1 MKRKID
7 INKIN
12 DLLEKSQST
21 PKQLAEFIDYPITN
35 LTLAL
40 GKKHN
45 RTLPMDY
52 LISVSEFFKL
62 NPKDLTICVNESI
75 TACNNTSKIENDCK
89 SIKEKI

>member
-12 DLLEKSQST
+12 DLLEKSEST

-52 LISVSEFFKL
+52 IFEVADFFKL
-62 NPKDLTICVNESI
+62 NPKALTMCVNESI
-75 TACNNTSKIENDCK
+75 TTCNDTSKIENNYK
-89 SIKEKI
+89 SIKEKL

>member
-12 DLLEKSQST
+12 CLLKESEST
-21 PKQLAEFIDYPITN
+21 PKQLADFIDYPITN

-45 RTLPMDY
+45 RSLPMDY
-52 LISVSEFFKL
+52 LLSVADFFKVQ
-62 NPKDLTICVNESI
+62 PKDITICVNENIS
-75 TACNNTSKIENDCK
+75 TSVIEDEVQKTNQK
-89 SIKEKI
+89 YEV

>member
-12 DLLEKSQST
+12 CLLKESEST
-21 PKQLAEFIDYPITN
+21 PKQLADFIDYPITN

-52 LISVSEFFKL
+52 LLSVADFFKVKPKEITICANGNITSIQDKEQL
-62 NPKDLTICVNESI
+62 QNKDL
-75 TACNNTSKIENDCK
+75 K
-89 SIKEKI
+89 

>member
-12 DLLEKSQST
+12 CLLEKTKST
-21 PKQLAEFIDYPITN
+21 RKQLAEFIDYPITN

-52 LISVSEFFKL
+52 LLSVAEFFKV
-62 NPKDLTICVNESI
+62 NPKDLTICVNENISSI
-75 TACNNTSKIENDCK
+75 QDEKQLQD
-89 SIKEKI
+89 KE

>member
-12 DLLEKSQST
+12 YLLKKTET
-21 PKQLAEFIDYPITN
+21 TRKQLAKFIDYPITN

-52 LISVSEFFKL
+52 LLSVADFFQVDA
-62 NPKDLTICVNESI
+62 KDLTICDTENISTSTSI
-75 TACNNTSKIENDCK
+75 DEVQKIKQKYEV
-89 SIKEKI
+89 

>member
-12 DLLEKSQST
+12 CLLKESEST
-21 PKQLAEFIDYPITN
+21 PKQLADFIDYPITN

-52 LISVSEFFKL
+52 LLSVADFFKVK
-62 NPKDLTICVNESI
+62 PKEITICVNENISSI
-75 TACNNTSKIENDCK
+75 QDDKQLQNKGSK
-89 SIKEKI
+89 

>member
-12 DLLEKSQST
+12 CLLKESEST
-21 PKQLAEFIDYPITN
+21 PKQLADFIDYPITN

-52 LISVSEFFKL
+52 LLSVADFFKVK
-62 NPKDLTICVNESI
+62 PKDITICVNENI
-75 TACNNTSKIENDCK
+75 TNVNDT
-89 SIKEKI
+89 EKVQHKTQKYEV

>member
-12 DLLEKSQST
+12 NLLEKSEST

-52 LISVSEFFKL
+52 LLGVSDFFQVSPIDITVSINENISSSIED
-62 NPKDLTICVNESI
+62 NQYPK
-75 TACNNTSKIENDCK
+75 KGK
-89 SIKEKI
+89 K

>member
-12 DLLEKSQST
+12 DLLENSQST

-45 RTLPMDY
+45 RHLPMDY

-62 NPKDLTICVNESI
+62 NPKDLTLCVNENISNI
-75 TACNNTSKIENDCK
+75 QSLSEIEKNNK
-89 SIKEKI
+89 SIKERL

>member
-12 DLLEKSQST
+12 CLLEKTEST
-21 PKQLAEFIDYPITN
+21 RKQLAEFIDYPITN

-52 LISVSEFFKL
+52 VLSVADFFQVDA
-62 NPKDLTICVNESI
+62 KDLTICDTENIS
-75 TACNNTSKIENDCK
+75 TSVIEDEVQKIKQKYEV
-89 SIKEKI
+89 

>member
-7 INKIN
+7 ITKIN
-12 DLLEKSQST
+12 NLLEKSEST

-52 LISVSEFFKL
+52 LLSVAEFFKV
-62 NPKDLTICVNESI
+62 NPKDLTICVNENIS
-75 TACNNTSKIENDCK
+75 NNETINKIENNNK
-89 SIKEKI
+89 TIEERI

>member
-12 DLLEKSQST
+12 CLLKESEST
-21 PKQLAEFIDYPITN
+21 PKQLADFIDYPITN

-52 LISVSEFFKL
+52 LLSVADFFKVK
-62 NPKDLTICVNESI
+62 PKEITICVNENITSI
-75 TACNNTSKIENDCK
+75 QDDKQLQNKGSK
-89 SIKEKI
+89 

>member
-12 DLLEKSQST
+12 ELLEKSQST

-40 GKKHN
+40 GNKHK
-45 RTLPMDY
+45 RKLPMDY

-62 NPKDLTICVNESI
+62 NPKDLTISINKSI
-75 TACNNTSKIENDCK
+75 TNNISTMEIENNNK
-89 SIKEKI
+89 TIKEKI

>member
-12 DLLEKSQST
+12 DLLEKTEST

-45 RTLPMDY
+45 RHLPMDY

-62 NPKDLTICVNESI
+62 NPKDLTVCVNESI
-75 TACNNTSKIENDCK
+75 TSNETVKQLPNE
-89 SIKEKI
+89 KEM

>member
-12 DLLEKSQST
+12 DLLEKTEST
-21 PKQLAEFIDYPITN
+21 PKQLAEFIGYPITN

-40 GKKHN
+40 GKKYN

-62 NPKDLTICVNESI
+62 NPKDLTISINESI
-75 TACNNTSKIENDCK
+75 TSQQQQIDSTIQGQSNE
-89 SIKEKI
+89 

>member
-12 DLLEKSQST
+12 CLLKESEST
-21 PKQLAEFIDYPITN
+21 PKQLADFIDYPITN

-52 LISVSEFFKL
+52 LLSVADFFKVK
-62 NPKDLTICVNESI
+62 PKDITICVNENI
-75 TACNNTSKIENDCK
+75 TNIQDDKQLQNKDLE
-89 SIKEKI
+89 

>member
-12 DLLEKSQST
+12 KLLEKSEST
-21 PKQLAEFIDYPITN
+21 PRQLADFIDYPITN

-52 LISVSEFFKL
+52 LLSVADFFKI
-62 NPKDLTICVNESI
+62 NPKDLTICVNENI
-75 TACNNTSKIENDCK
+75 ANNEAINKIENNDK
-89 SIKEKI
+89 TIKENV

>member
-12 DLLEKSQST
+12 DLLEKSEST
-21 PKQLAEFIDYPITN
+21 SKQLAEFIDYPITN

-52 LISVSEFFKL
+52 LLSVAEFFKV

-75 TACNNTSKIENDCK
+75 SSQKPQIDSTIQGQSNEQ
-89 SIKEKI
+89 

>member
-12 DLLEKSQST
+12 ELLEKSEST

-35 LTLAL
+35 LILAL
-40 GKKHN
+40 GKKHK

-52 LISVSEFFKL
+52 VLSVADFF
-62 NPKDLTICVNESI
+62 NIEPKDLTICVNESI
-75 TACNNTSKIENDCK
+75 TASNNT
-89 SIKEKI
+89 EKVQQ

>member
-12 DLLEKSQST
+12 DLLEKTEST
-21 PKQLAEFIDYPITN
+21 PKQLAEFIGYPITN

-40 GKKHN
+40 GKKYN

-62 NPKDLTICVNESI
+62 NPKVLTISVNESI
-75 TACNNTSKIENDCK
+75 SSQQPQIDSTIQGQSNER
-89 SIKEKI
+89 

>member
-7 INKIN
+7 ITKIN
-12 DLLEKSQST
+12 NLLEKSEST

-52 LISVSEFFKL
+52 LLSVADFFKV
-62 NPKDLTICVNESI
+62 NPKELTICINQNITNNEALSE
-75 TACNNTSKIENDCK
+75 IENK
-89 SIKEKI
+89 NKTIKEKV

>member
-12 DLLEKSQST
+12 DLLEKSEST
-21 PKQLAEFIDYPITN
+21 SKQLAEFIDYPITN

-52 LISVSEFFKL
+52 LLSVAEFFKV
-62 NPKDLTICVNESI
+62 NPKDLTICVNENISS
-75 TACNNTSKIENDCK
+75 CNDTKKVHENKI
-89 SIKEKI
+89 

>member
-12 DLLEKSQST
+12 DLLEKSEST

-62 NPKDLTICVNESI
+62 NPKDLTIRVNASI
-75 TACNNTSKIENDCK
+75 TSCNDT
-89 SIKEKI
+89 EKVQE

>member
-12 DLLEKSQST
+12 YLLKESEST
-21 PKQLAEFIDYPITN
+21 PKQLADFIDYPITN

-52 LISVSEFFKL
+52 LLSVADFFKVK
-62 NPKDLTICVNESI
+62 PKDITICVNENITSI
-75 TACNNTSKIENDCK
+75 QDDKQLQNKEIE
-89 SIKEKI
+89 

>member
-12 DLLEKSQST
+12 DLLEKSEST

-52 LISVSEFFKL
+52 LLSVAEFFKV
-62 NPKDLTICVNESI
+62 NPKDLTICVNENI
-75 TACNNTSKIENDCK
+75 PTCNDTKKVQETKI
-89 SIKEKI
+89 

>member
-1 MKRKID
+1 MKRKIN

-12 DLLEKSQST
+12 NLLEKSEST

-52 LISVSEFFKL
+52 LLSVADFFQV
-62 NPKDLTICVNESI
+62 NPKDLTICDSENIS
-75 TACNNTSKIENDCK
+75 TSVIEDEVQKTNQK
-89 SIKEKI
+89 YEV

>member
-12 DLLEKSQST
+12 CLLKESEST
-21 PKQLAEFIDYPITN
+21 PKQLADFIDYPITN

-52 LISVSEFFKL
+52 LLSVADFFKVK
-62 NPKDLTICVNESI
+62 PKDITICVNQNITSI
-75 TACNNTSKIENDCK
+75 QDDKQLQNKDLK
-89 SIKEKI
+89 

>member
-12 DLLEKSQST
+12 CLLKESEST
-21 PKQLAEFIDYPITN
+21 PKQLADFIDYPITN

-45 RTLPMDY
+45 RSLPMDY
-52 LISVSEFFKL
+52 LLSVADFFKVQQ
-62 NPKDLTICVNESI
+62 KDITICVNENISSI
-75 TACNNTSKIENDCK
+75 QDDKQLQKKGIE
-89 SIKEKI
+89 